1 MGEPLHSEEEDQ
13 FPTDKI
19 FEVSENSGHVPPMQN
34 LAFASL
40 LVAYYLNIR
49 DGAPASLQGRELR
62 EAVFAA
68 ISKRGGICHAVGCRS
83 LQNRLVYVI
92 MINAN
97 AIKNKHR

>member
-68 ISKRGGICHAVGCRS
+68 ISKRVAFAMLLVAVHFRTDS
-83 LQNRLVYVI
+83 FML
-92 MINAN
+92 
-97 AIKNKHR
+97 